1 MKGKNLPGV
10 SGSLVSAAIPP
21 YLVVA
26 QLELQ
31 VKSIYGDD
39 AIEKIEKSL
48 WSPFEYDPTKLEACE
63 TC

>member
-1 MKGKNLPGV
+1 MKGKNLPET
-10 SGSLVSAAIPP
+10 SNPLVKVAAHP
-21 YLVVA
+21 YLVVVRF
-26 QLELQ
+26 ELQ

-39 AIEKIEKSL
+39 AIGKIEKSL